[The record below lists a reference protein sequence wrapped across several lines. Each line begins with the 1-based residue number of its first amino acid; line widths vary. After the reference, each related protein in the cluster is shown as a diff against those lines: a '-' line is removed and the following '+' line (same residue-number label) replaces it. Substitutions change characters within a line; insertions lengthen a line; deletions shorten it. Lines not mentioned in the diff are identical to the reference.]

1 MMTLATL
8 LIRNMLML
16 FNLTYCNHALNHFSV
31 IDHSIVSSNIYDSIT
46 TSNVLCDPTNISPHN
61 AISLSIS
68 RYLPGPSSKDG

>member
-16 FNLTYCNHALNHFSV
+16 FNFTYCNHALNYFSV

-46 TSNVLCDPTNISPHN
+46 TNNVLCDPTYISPHN
-61 AISLSIS
+61 AISLPIS